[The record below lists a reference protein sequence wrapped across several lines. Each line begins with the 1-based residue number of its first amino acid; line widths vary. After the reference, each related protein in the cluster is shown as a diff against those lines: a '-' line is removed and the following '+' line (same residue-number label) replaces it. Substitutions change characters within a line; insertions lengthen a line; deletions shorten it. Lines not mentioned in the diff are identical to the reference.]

1 MDAELEQL
9 RSLARVIVTAETTLD
24 AAYAALRASASA
36 LLTSA
41 SGSLADISEA
51 SGLSEDELLDLLT
64 SGAHNKALEQM
75 FPEELPD
82 HKGPGPRGAVG

>member
-9 RSLARVIVTAETTLD
+9 RSLARVIMTAETTLD

-36 LLTSA
+36 LLA
-41 SGSLADISEA
+41 SGSWSLADVSEA

-64 SGAHNKALEQM
+64 AGANTRDLEQM
-75 FPEELPD
+75 FLEESPD
-82 HKGPGPRGAVG
+82 HEGPGPRGTVG